1 MKQQAIDRLNK
12 EFKESKGFSQKGK
25 AVSASVFTALT
36 NFCEDNSEFAQ
47 AVVQAPA
54 DKTIKDCIESTVK
67 NAGNSISDIEVYK
80 KAVQFYFPGADIHF
94 DMRIDLGDGGFS
106 NDGKPA
112 NSMRLSLDEFLDF

>member
-25 AVSASVFTALT
+25 AVSASVLKALIG
-36 NFCEDNSEFAQ
+36 FCNDNSEFAQ
-47 AVVQAPA
+47 AVVQAGK
-54 DKTIKDCIESTVK
+54 DKTIQVCVESTVK
-67 NAGNSISDIEVYK
+67 GVGGSISDIEVYK
-80 KAVQFYFPGADIHF
+80 RAVQFYFPGADIHF

-106 NDGKPA
+106 NDKPA